1 MGKGINASAMG
12 QLLEGLTSVKSSVD
26 TPSQETNVPSP
37 SIRRE
42 PSALHVS
49 EKPKEDAKRE
59 RICTSLNKELM
70 DKIRTISEK
79 EGIKI
84 NELITLG
91 LDMVVSKY
99 EETHGKVHPK
109 KGMKGDIKK
118 IFR

>member
-42 PSALHVS
+42 PSAPVR
-49 EKPKEDAKRE
+49 ETPKEDAKRE

>member
-26 TPSQETNVPSP
+26 TPSQQTNVPSS

-42 PSALHVS
+42 PSVPIRETS
-49 EKPKEDAKRE
+49 KKDAKRE
-59 RICTSLNKELM
+59 RICTSLDKELM
-70 DKIRTISEK
+70 DKIRTIAEK

-99 EETHGKVHPK
+99 EESHGKVHPK

-118 IFR
+118 LFR